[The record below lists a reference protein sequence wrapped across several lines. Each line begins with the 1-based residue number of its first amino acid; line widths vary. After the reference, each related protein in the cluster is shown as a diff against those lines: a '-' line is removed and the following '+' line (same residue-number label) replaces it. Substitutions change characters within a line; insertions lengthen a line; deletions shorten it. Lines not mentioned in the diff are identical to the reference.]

1 MLAKVISCALTDLD
15 GTLIDVEVDTSFSSL
30 PKTII
35 VGRKK
40 KTPLRNFISNIPKY
54 CFEYFV

>member
-35 VGRKK
+35 VGLPDLAVQESRERVNAAF
-40 KTPLRNFISNIPKY
+40 RNS
-54 CFEYFV
+54 VG